1 MFERVDQ
8 ICPEKVGIISIKAW
22 HFLTRVDPSGD
33 DVHGQWK
40 YYGGVLL
47 HADFRHCLEVAK
59 LDSCGLPFEDGCH
72 FGELRRGL
80 ELSFGVDD
88 FCATLAFGFRLP
100 RDSSLHGLR
109 NVHLLDFHFRYLDAL
124 SARHITKS
132 PELLGPDQIR
142 SYQVDLTNE
151 RKLATKSTPLAI
163 SVLRFLYKV
172 TLKKS
177 CLISS
182 IDRIRTTAVWF
193 RAKIKVEPN
202 NSR

>member
-1 MFERVDQ
+1 M
-8 ICPEKVGIISIKAW
+8 
-22 HFLTRVDPSGD
+22 
-33 DVHGQWK
+33 
-40 YYGGVLL
+40 
-47 HADFRHCLEVAK
+47 
-59 LDSCGLPFEDGCH
+59 
-72 FGELRRGL
+72 
-80 ELSFGVDD
+80 DD

-100 RDSSLHGLR
+100 RDGSLHGLR

-124 SARHITKS
+124 FAHHFKKS

-151 RKLATKSTPLAI
+151 RKLATKSIPLAI
-163 SVLRFLYKV
+163 SALRFLYKV

-193 RAKIKVEPN
+193 RAKIKVEPK